1 MAIIFHLVHI
11 STNKDDKKQQL
22 QQQTSKTNKKDQKF
36 YTIYNQIKIICYC
49 SVVDT
54 QTHSKQFIP
63 FFLLNCT
70 MVYIQILEIQI
81 KMQHW
86 VENEKK

>member
-36 YTIYNQIKIICYC
+36 YTIYNQIKIRCYC

-63 FFLLNCT
+63 FFSSSTALWFI
-70 MVYIQILEIQI
+70 Y
-81 KMQHW
+81 KYW
-86 VENEKK
+86 KYK